1 MNTYKVSA
9 KVANIYNN
17 GFDEVNTTYKA
28 KNKEKAL
35 QGFIDYLKY
44 NRNIISFSNIKIEG

>member
-28 KNKEKAL
+28 QNKEKAL